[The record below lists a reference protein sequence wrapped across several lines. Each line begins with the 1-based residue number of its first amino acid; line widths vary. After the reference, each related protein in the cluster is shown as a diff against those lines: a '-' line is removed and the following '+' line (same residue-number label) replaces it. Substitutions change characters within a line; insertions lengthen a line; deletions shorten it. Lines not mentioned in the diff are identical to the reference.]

1 MRPKWQQGSSTA
13 SLVLWL
19 GAFKSMAERVGFE
32 ALNVEPCNG
41 LHALVQAQETRHLPG
56 FQFSLDLNDL
66 F

>member
-1 MRPKWQQGSSTA
+1 
-13 SLVLWL
+13 
-19 GAFKSMAERVGFE
+19 MAERVGFE